1 MAGATFWV
9 LGVGFGPISGLLG
22 AGVGAGA
29 IEGPLAVAGVAGEV
43 AERN

>member
-1 MAGATFWV
+1 MTGATFWV

-29 IEGPLAVAGVAGEV
+29 IEGRLVKVAGEV